1 MESMGTYFTAT
12 IMKGIVDYPK
22 TTKNGIN
29 SISKVNDQSPYAFQ
43 IEPALTRY
51 KRTQEV
57 D

>member
-1 MESMGTYFTAT
+1 
-12 IMKGIVDYPK
+12 MKGIVDYAK
-22 TTKNGIN
+22 TTKNGIT
-29 SISKVNDQSPYAFQ
+29 SVSKVNDQSPFAFQ